1 VLNQLVFETAGKLAL
16 DLEAFANHAKRKVVN
31 VEDVLLYA
39 RNNQYLVS
47 AVFPPGGEVLAY
59 DESTDTTECC
69 RGYRDYLCAPITALC
84 DLCP

>member
-47 AVFPPGGEVLAY
+47 AVFPH
-59 DESTDTTECC
+59 D
-69 RGYRDYLCAPITALC
+69 
-84 DLCP
+84 CPF